1 MAARHEAQGLGEPVE
16 DDGESGFGGDHCCSR
31 ARCMDVPQR
40 RAAAAITRWVVT
52 VGIGI
57 PLL

>member
-1 MAARHEAQGLGEPVE
+1 
-16 DDGESGFGGDHCCSR
+16 
-31 ARCMDVPQR
+31 MDVPQR
-40 RAAAAITRWVVT
+40 RAATAITRWVVT